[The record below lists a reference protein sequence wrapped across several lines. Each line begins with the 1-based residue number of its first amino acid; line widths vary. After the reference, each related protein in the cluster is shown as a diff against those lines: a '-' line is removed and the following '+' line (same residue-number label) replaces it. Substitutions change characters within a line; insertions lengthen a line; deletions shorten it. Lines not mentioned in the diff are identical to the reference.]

1 MSPARSNILWLMSED
16 RSSHPAA
23 YGDPLA
29 RMPTDDRFAREG
41 VVFENALCI
50 SPVRAP
56 SRFAL
61 ITGDF
66 AMSCGPAQHMQA
78 RAHLPAEL
86 TTYVQELR
94 AAGYYCRKQWA

>member
-1 MSPARSNILWLMSED
+1 
-16 RSSHPAA
+16 
-23 YGDPLA
+23 
-29 RMPTDDRFAREG
+29 MPTVDRFAREG
-41 VVFENALCI
+41 VVFEHALCT
-50 SPVRAP
+50 SPVCAP

-86 TTYVQELR
+86 TTYVHELR
-94 AAGYYCRKQWA
+94 AAGYYCRRQWA